1 MYCKNWFHL
10 QLDKKE
16 NGLTNPFNWINQ
28 LINHMNDSFIH
39 LFISDKG
46 DENTGVGGSFWTNQT
61 YIKTLEMTWEDKS
74 SPTES
79 FMGSM
84 VSLTGVM
91 HLTQAVCAAQ
101 WGSETSV
108 AATAALGIHP

>member
-16 NGLTNPFNWINQ
+16 NGLT
-28 LINHMNDSFIH
+28 NHMNDSFIH